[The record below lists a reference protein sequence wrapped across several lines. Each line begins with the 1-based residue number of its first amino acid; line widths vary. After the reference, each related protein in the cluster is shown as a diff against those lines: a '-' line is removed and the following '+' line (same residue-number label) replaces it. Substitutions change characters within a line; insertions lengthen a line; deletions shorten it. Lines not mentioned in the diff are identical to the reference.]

1 MAVIH
6 ARLLIDFKVIPFKS
20 EHRNMATPGPVIGQ
34 RSINTFVSN
43 EN

>member
-1 MAVIH
+1 MAVIL

-20 EHRNMATPGPVIGQ
+20 EKRNMATLGPAIGQ